1 MGKFADTMRWLAKDV
16 QAVPG
21 KKDKILNP
29 CTFITGT
36 HSVLAIGMLV
46 GVEI

>member
-1 MGKFADTMRWLAKDV
+1 MGKFADTMRWLTKDV

-29 CTFITGT
+29 CTFITGMSAL
-36 HSVLAIGMLV
+36 SVSGHGARF
-46 GVEI
+46 